1 MSFESLSERL
11 AALQESNRQAREL
24 IDRLETIKFQPG
36 SVPLNG
42 DDENV
47 KSELTAEI
55 AQILKDQNEDYE
67 LLQEQILSLPT
78 GRPGSEV
85 ERQRHSLENAV
96 KRDMKE
102 VEECYKAFR
111 KAQITAKKRLKLA
124 QQIERA
130 ALLQSSLSP
139 SRSSTPNSMDRP
151 FSRPNATLS
160 KEEKEV
166 HASSDVTLALRR
178 THEMMAGEL
187 QKSQFAHET
196 LKQST
201 ETLAQLS
208 ENYSTLDTL
217 LSSSK
222 NLLGTLLTSQKSDTW
237 YLESAFYILICTISW
252 LVFRRFF
259 YGPLWWLV
267 YAPLKLSFST
277 LFGVVGLFGSK
288 GGSAVESAGPVSG
301 GKNGQNIASSRIENA
316 KLNNENVPVI
326 EVGSQGKGSLGRKGA
341 SQDAESST
349 ASSVTEEVERII
361 DRIDEQLPG
370 GEDGEVQPGSEEF
383 DPETGSKGY
392 LSGDEKAQE
401 REGNPK
407 RRMWEE
413 PQEAVREEQRVRDE
427 L

>member
-1 MSFESLSERL
+1 
-11 AALQESNRQAREL
+11 
-24 IDRLETIKFQPG
+24 
-36 SVPLNG
+36 
-42 DDENV
+42 
-47 KSELTAEI
+47 
-55 AQILKDQNEDYE
+55 
-67 LLQEQILSLPT
+67 
-78 GRPGSEV
+78 
-85 ERQRHSLENAV
+85 
-96 KRDMKE
+96 
-102 VEECYKAFR
+102 
-111 KAQITAKKRLKLA
+111 
-124 QQIERA
+124 
-130 ALLQSSLSP
+130 
-139 SRSSTPNSMDRP
+139 MDRP
-151 FSRPNATLS
+151 FSRQNKTLS

-277 LFGVVGLFGSK
+277 LFGIVGLFGSK
-288 GGSAVESAGPVSG
+288 GGSAVESGGPLSG

-316 KLNNENVPVI
+316 RLNNEDVPVI
-326 EVGSQGKGSLGRKGA
+326 KVGSQSKPSSGRKGA
-341 SQDAESST
+341 SQDAENPT
-349 ASSVTEEVERII
+349 ASTVTEEVERII
-361 DRIDEQLPG
+361 DRIDEQFPE
-370 GEDGEVQPGSEEF
+370 GEDGEVQPGSGEF
-383 DPETGSKGY
+383 DSETGSEGY
-392 LSGDEKAQE
+392 LSGDGKAE
-401 REGNPK
+401 ARVEGNPK

-413 PQEAVREEQRVRDE
+413 PQAAVREEQRVRDE

>member
-1 MSFESLSERL
+1 
-11 AALQESNRQAREL
+11 
-24 IDRLETIKFQPG
+24 
-36 SVPLNG
+36 
-42 DDENV
+42 
-47 KSELTAEI
+47 
-55 AQILKDQNEDYE
+55 
-67 LLQEQILSLPT
+67 
-78 GRPGSEV
+78 
-85 ERQRHSLENAV
+85 
-96 KRDMKE
+96 
-102 VEECYKAFR
+102 
-111 KAQITAKKRLKLA
+111 
-124 QQIERA
+124 
-130 ALLQSSLSP
+130 
-139 SRSSTPNSMDRP
+139 MDRP

-277 LFGVVGLFGSK
+277 LFGIVGLFGSK
-288 GGSAVESAGPVSG
+288 GGSSVESGGPVSG
-301 GKNGQNIASSRIENA
+301 GKNGHNIASSRIENA
-316 KLNNENVPVI
+316 RLNNENTPVI
-326 EVGSQGKGSLGRKGA
+326 EVGSQGKGSSGRKGA
-341 SQDAESST
+341 SQDAKSPT
-349 ASSVTEEVERII
+349 ASTVTQEVERII
-361 DRIDEQLPG
+361 DRIDEQLPR

-383 DPETGSKGY
+383 DPETGSEGY
-392 LSGDEKAQE
+392 LSGDEKAQA